1 MTARSPRGH
10 NFAPIRQFGQRYSF
24 VLDVDIAKTGGTR
37 SAPRANPRLKRLRS
51 YRDEMERQGCQSR
64 GLPFVVRVNATIR
77 RRATRGAFMKYLCTI
92 YGDESQWNDVTPE
105 QMRAVMDAYFAFS
118 DEAGKAGVIVA
129 GEGLERTSAATTV
142 RVRDGE
148 RVLSDG
154 PFAETKEQLGGFYL
168 LECAN
173 LDEAIDWAAKIPGA
187 ATGSVEVRP
196 VMNYEGAGSED
207 ARQSAAA
214 QS

>member
-1 MTARSPRGH
+1 
-10 NFAPIRQFGQRYSF
+10 
-24 VLDVDIAKTGGTR
+24 
-37 SAPRANPRLKRLRS
+37 
-51 YRDEMERQGCQSR
+51 
-64 GLPFVVRVNATIR
+64 
-77 RRATRGAFMKYLCTI
+77 MKYLCTI
-92 YGDESQWNDVTPE
+92 YGDESQWGSATPE
-105 QMRAVMDAYFAFS
+105 QISEVLAAYGAFGE
-118 DEAGKAGVIVA
+118 EAGQAGVILA
-129 GEGLERTSAATTV
+129 GEGLEPTSAATTV

-168 LECAN
+168 LECDS

-187 ATGSVEVRP
+187 SSGSVEVRP

-207 ARQSAAA
+207 AQQSAAA

>member
-1 MTARSPRGH
+1 
-10 NFAPIRQFGQRYSF
+10 
-24 VLDVDIAKTGGTR
+24 
-37 SAPRANPRLKRLRS
+37 
-51 YRDEMERQGCQSR
+51 
-64 GLPFVVRVNATIR
+64 
-77 RRATRGAFMKYLCTI
+77 MKYLCTI
-92 YGDESQWNDVTPE
+92 YGQESAWSEATPE
-105 QMRAVMDAYFAFS
+105 QMSEVMAAYNAFGE
-118 DEAGKAGVIVA
+118 EAGAAGVILG
-129 GEGLERTSAATTV
+129 GEGLELTSSATTV

-148 RVLSDG
+148 RLLSDG

-168 LECAN
+168 LECGS

-196 VMNYEGAGSED
+196 VMNYEAAGSED

>member
-1 MTARSPRGH
+1 
-10 NFAPIRQFGQRYSF
+10 
-24 VLDVDIAKTGGTR
+24 
-37 SAPRANPRLKRLRS
+37 
-51 YRDEMERQGCQSR
+51 
-64 GLPFVVRVNATIR
+64 
-77 RRATRGAFMKYLCTI
+77 MKYLCTI
-92 YGDESQWNDVTPE
+92 YGDESQWGDVTPE
-105 QMRAVMDAYFAFS
+105 QSAEVMAAYGAFGE
-118 DEAGKAGVIVA
+118 EAAGVILG
-129 GEGLERTSAATTV
+129 GEGLEPTSSATTV

-168 LECAN
+168 LECAS

-187 ATGSVEVRP
+187 STGSVEVRP

-207 ARQSAAA
+207 AQRSAAA